1 MKNTTHVIT
10 KNAKQCFF
18 ISNYNTKSIQC
29 LSIDLLFSLMT
40 FCDMTAGIVIG
51 RGTTDGHCAL
61 VERDC

>member
-1 MKNTTHVIT
+1 MPNNVSSSQITTP
-10 KNAKQCFF
+10 
-18 ISNYNTKSIQC
+18 SLYNVY
-29 LSIDLLFSLMT
+29 LHIDLLFSLMT